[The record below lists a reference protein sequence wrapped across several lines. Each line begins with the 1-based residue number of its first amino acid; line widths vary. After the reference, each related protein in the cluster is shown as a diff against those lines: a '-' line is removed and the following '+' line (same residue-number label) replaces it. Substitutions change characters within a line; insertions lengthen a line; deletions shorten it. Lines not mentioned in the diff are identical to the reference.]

1 MDRPMT
7 PVPIQPTRVLD
18 GLMSSVAL
26 AIERVMKVRQGLERM
41 VVARERSK
49 RRDSDIFFSFV
60 YIDYIVVFF
69 FSFFWG

>member
-26 AIERVMKVRQGLERM
+26 AIERVMKVRQGSERM

-49 RRDSDIFFSFV
+49 RRDSGIFFSFV

>member
-49 RRDSDIFFSFV
+49 RRDSGIFFSFV

>member
-41 VVARERSK
+41 VVARERSI
-49 RRDSDIFFSFV
+49 RRDSGIFFSFV